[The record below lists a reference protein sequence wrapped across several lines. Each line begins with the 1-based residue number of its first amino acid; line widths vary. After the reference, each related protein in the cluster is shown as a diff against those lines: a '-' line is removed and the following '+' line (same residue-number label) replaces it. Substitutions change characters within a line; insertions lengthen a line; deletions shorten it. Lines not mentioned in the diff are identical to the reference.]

1 MVKQEEYSGT
11 IGRGNDFIYED
22 YSDFE
27 SDVIYQME
35 VQGEMTSS
43 DAQGILMTPYNEC
56 KISSKFIRTQ
66 YPTPVDARDLAL
78 EILKS

>member
-1 MVKQEEYSGT
+1 MIKEEYSGT

-22 YSDFE
+22 YPDFE

-43 DAQGILMTPYNEC
+43 DAQGMLMTPENEC
-56 KISSKFIRTQ
+56 KVSSKFIRTQ
-66 YPTPVDARDLAL
+66 YPTPVDARDLATD
-78 EILKS
+78 ILNS